1 MKGSYCQ
8 TVTTC
13 FDVVATVKR
22 ESVHDNDNNN
32 YDNHNRNSTSLF
44 AYNKLDV
51 VMQLQPKVI
60 DVDYDLIIGYR
71 DLKQHPEL
79 LRDLLEKPTVTG
91 KPQWAPDEV
100 TMRRHLLAAY
110 RESIHVSE
118 LLTGGSDEGDDIS
131 EQFEHDAPWE
141 GPQQQE
147 ENSLEYMIN
156 LMDIQG
162 DTEFVNKV
170 KDLFRKYPTVLSMTV
185 DKTPANVTPFT
196 VDVDEAKWK
205 NPKNSGP
212 PRTQSAVKDEE
223 ITRQV
228 QKLLELGVI
237 RPSQA
242 KYYSHPH
249 LTPKPDGS
257 WRFCIDYRALNN
269 CSKSLGWPIPNIDQ
283 LLRRIGAKK
292 ANCFATFDLTSGYHQ
307 TAVDE
312 STSEFTAFICSSG
325 LYEWVRTPFGLKGAP
340 SYFMQ
345 KMATEVLNG
354 LLYNTAECYIDDVI
368 TWGKT
373 PEELLAN
380 IELLL
385 KRFRDKNIK
394 LHPKKS

>member
-1 MKGSYCQ
+1 
-8 TVTTC
+8 
-13 FDVVATVKR
+13 
-22 ESVHDNDNNN
+22 
-32 YDNHNRNSTSLF
+32 
-44 AYNKLDV
+44 
-51 VMQLQPKVI
+51 
-60 DVDYDLIIGYR
+60 
-71 DLKQHPEL
+71 
-79 LRDLLEKPTVTG
+79 
-91 KPQWAPDEV
+91 
-100 TMRRHLLAAY
+100 
-110 RESIHVSE
+110 
-118 LLTGGSDEGDDIS
+118 
-131 EQFEHDAPWE
+131 
-141 GPQQQE
+141 
-147 ENSLEYMIN
+147 
-156 LMDIQG
+156 
-162 DTEFVNKV
+162 
-170 KDLFRKYPTVLSMTV
+170 MTV

-205 NPKNSGP
+205 NPKHSGP

-385 KRFRDKNIK
+385 KRFMDKNIK
-394 LHPKKS
+394 LHPKKAKIGMPQIEYTGHLLTLDGLLFSTQKIDKVINFKNPRTKKNYDHS